1 MSVAVIRIAD
11 DVSACHQTDPSPDPA
26 SRFLS
31 VIRWADDHR
40 MTSKTWIIA
49 GWALMA
55 GAALLAVVAA
65 VQVFASIDNDP
76 GVAVPLRRDVPA
88 PHVIQVTVFL
98 RGVVAAVL
106 AGVAFFSGL
115 ACFSWSATRRRDDL
129 LEQILRRL
137 PD

>member
-1 MSVAVIRIAD
+1 
-11 DVSACHQTDPSPDPA
+11 
-26 SRFLS
+26 
-31 VIRWADDHR
+31 
-40 MTSKTWIIA
+40 MTSKHWVIA

-55 GAALLAVVAA
+55 GAALLAGVAV
-65 VQVFASIDNDP
+65 VQVFAAIDNDP
-76 GVAVPLRRDVPA
+76 IVAVPLRRDFSP
-88 PHVIQVTVFL
+88 PQVIQVTAFL

-115 ACFSWSATRRRDDL
+115 ACFSWSATRRRNDL